1 VRDTLFVSAILTIA
15 MSSSSEVLSPEERVH
30 RYSRNLAAMGEIKML
45 LSQINLQ
52 HAEIEADA
60 KEAVLFVRLAA
71 NARANAK
78 LRQKRKAIARKWIA
92 TGATAKAT
100 AKATALA
107 KAKAKAKA
115 RRLKTQ

>member
-1 VRDTLFVSAILTIA
+1 MSERRAKIELTMRTLEMLVSALNSKHA
-15 MSSSSEVLSPEERVH
+15 
-30 RYSRNLAAMGEIKML
+30 L
-45 LSQINLQ
+45 L
-52 HAEIEADA
+52 EADA

-100 AKATALA
+100 AKATSLANA
-107 KAKAKAKA
+107 KAKAEA